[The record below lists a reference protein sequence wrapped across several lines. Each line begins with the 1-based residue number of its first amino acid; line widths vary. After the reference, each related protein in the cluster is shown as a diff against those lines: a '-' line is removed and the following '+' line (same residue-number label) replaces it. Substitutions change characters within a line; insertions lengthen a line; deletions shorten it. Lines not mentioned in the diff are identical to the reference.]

1 MLGCILR
8 GSGLTL
14 VLAIRGC
21 IETTGSTRLLYIR
34 SVLFSREQRH
44 LQLTLLPDRVT
55 TLTFGRG
62 TSRATT
68 SMPSQFPSN
77 SQYMRL
83 LMKSKHGVGA
93 HLCLNQVLWLNTLRQ
108 CCDSILSYRHDASGE
123 GYRFQYYPALGSFLY
138 LLYLG
143 YSLILSNQFSRRS
156 QHAIVLSFRLT
167 YCLSCTSCL
176 AISVSSGR

>member
-1 MLGCILR
+1 MELVSAADWDPCVRLQCSDASCEVQDQR
-8 GSGLTL
+8 FSHVLT
-14 VLAIRGC
+14 IRGC

-34 SVLFSREQRH
+34 SVLFSREQRY

-68 SMPSQFPSN
+68 CMPSQFPSN
-77 SQYMRL
+77 SQYKRL

-93 HLCLNQVLWLNTLRQ
+93 HLCINQVLWLNTSRQ
-108 CCDSILSYRHDASGE
+108 SCDSILSYRHDASGE

-143 YSLILSNQFSRRS
+143 
-156 QHAIVLSFRLT
+156 
-167 YCLSCTSCL
+167 
-176 AISVSSGR
+176 